1 MSYEL
6 RNKGR
11 TFVLSLLPQGR
22 RQLNQV
28 RQFAQTMNQA
38 AAPEK
43 LQSHWHLQQWWIV
56 IAGFLFASILI
67 FAFTRPISSTR
78 IEAEYLKN

>member
-38 AAPEK
+38 AALK
-43 LQSHWHLQQWWIV
+43 TTITL
-56 IAGFLFASILI
+56 
-67 FAFTRPISSTR
+67 AFTAMVDCNRR
-78 IEAEYLKN
+78 IFYLPVF

>member
-1 MSYEL
+1 MFYEL

-38 AAPEK
+38 AAPENYNHIGIYSNGG
-43 LQSHWHLQQWWIV
+43 L
-56 IAGFLFASILI
+56 
-67 FAFTRPISSTR
+67 
-78 IEAEYLKN
+78 

>member
-1 MSYEL
+1 MMIFLIFFCFACLAIGLAFLMSYEL

-28 RQFAQTMNQA
+28 RQFAQTM
-38 AAPEK
+38 
-43 LQSHWHLQQWWIV
+43 
-56 IAGFLFASILI
+56 
-67 FAFTRPISSTR
+67 
-78 IEAEYLKN
+78 